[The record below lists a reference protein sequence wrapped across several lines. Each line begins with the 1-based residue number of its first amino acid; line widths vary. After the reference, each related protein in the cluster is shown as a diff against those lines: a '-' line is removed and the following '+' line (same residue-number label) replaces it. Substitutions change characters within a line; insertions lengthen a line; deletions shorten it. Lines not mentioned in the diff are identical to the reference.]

1 MLKKVFLNKMAR
13 DDYRHGRLKEGASKM
28 AKNKTDQPKKLFF
41 EEKEY
46 LMDDLSDESKRIL
59 NHLDD
64 IQKKINTNLFVKEQ
78 LEVGKESF
86 INMLRESLN
95 KKEEK

>member
-1 MLKKVFLNKMAR
+1 
-13 DDYRHGRLKEGASKM
+13 M
-28 AKNKTDQPKKLFF
+28 AKNKKNEPKKLFF

-46 LMDDLSDESKRIL
+46 IMDDLSNESKRIL

-64 IQKKINTNLFVKEQ
+64 IQKKLNTNLFVKEQ

>member
-1 MLKKVFLNKMAR
+1 
-13 DDYRHGRLKEGASKM
+13 M
-28 AKNKTDQPKKLFF
+28 AKNKTEEPKKLFF

-46 LMDDLSDESKRIL
+46 LMNDLSDESKRIL
-59 NHLDD
+59 NHLGD
-64 IQKKINTNLFVKEQ
+64 IQKKLNTNSFMKEQ

-95 KKEEK
+95 KEEEKK

>member
-1 MLKKVFLNKMAR
+1 
-13 DDYRHGRLKEGASKM
+13 
-28 AKNKTDQPKKLFF
+28 
-41 EEKEY
+41 
-46 LMDDLSDESKRIL
+46 MDDLSDESKRIL